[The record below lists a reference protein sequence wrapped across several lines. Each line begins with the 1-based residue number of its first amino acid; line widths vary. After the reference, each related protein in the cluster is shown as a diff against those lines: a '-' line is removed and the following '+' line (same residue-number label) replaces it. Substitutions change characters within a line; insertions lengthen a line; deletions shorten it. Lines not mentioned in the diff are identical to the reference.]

1 MCVLIAR
8 TQGRCLLREEHWAPF
23 SADKVGR
30 DGGPPGPGGPCAAG
44 ACNNP
49 LAASGGGVVRD
60 AGQLRGTAAVDC
72 DVKKPAGWPPS
83 AGAAETACA
92 AAETACAEAE
102 AENAKLRRELRDYG
116 ETLSDYLKK

>member
-1 MCVLIAR
+1 VYLLHELKVPSTLPRAR
-8 TQGRCLLREEHWAPF
+8 Y

-30 DGGPPGPGGPCAAG
+30 DGGLCVVG
-44 ACNNP
+44 ACNQ
-49 LAASGGGVVRD
+49 LAAPGGGVVRD